1 MKIVVVDPVYLEEWH
16 VKKLRFI
23 ADVKI
28 FEDIPKTPNEL
39 KERIKEADI
48 VIVGWSHLTEDVLK
62 SAEKLKM
69 VSIWAT
75 TCHYVDLQTAWERG
89 IVVTHVPGY
98 ATEAVAE
105 HVLALLL
112 AAARKLLLADMYV
125 RRGEFDWRPFRGWE
139 LAGKTLGIIGTGA
152 IGCRVAEIGKAFKMK
167 ILAFDKYPNFKRAEE
182 IGMNYVGL
190 QTLLKESDV
199 ITLHVPL
206 TPETE
211 GLIGEKEIEVMKS
224 GCVLIN
230 TSQGKVID
238 EEALISALKSRKLS
252 YAGLDVFEEEPP
264 PKDNPLFKLDNTVLS
279 PHIGFHTV
287 EAAKKCTDICIGNVV
302 KFLEGHPQNLCHPVH
317 PVSKNEE
324 EIKCT

>member
-1 MKIVVVDPVYLEEWH
+1 MKIVVVDRVYLEEQH
-16 VKKLRFI
+16 VKKLRSI

-48 VIVGWSHLTEDVLK
+48 VIVGWSHLTEDILN

-75 TCHYVDLQTAWERG
+75 TCHYADLEAASKRG
-89 IVVTHVPGY
+89 IAVAHVPGY
-98 ATEAVAE
+98 ATESVAE

-112 AAARKLLLADMYV
+112 AAARKLLLADAHV

-139 LAGKTLGIIGTGA
+139 LAGKTIGIIGTGA
-152 IGCRVAEIGKAFKMK
+152 IGCRVAEIGKAFRMR
-167 ILAFDKYPNFKRAEE
+167 ILAFDKYPNFKKAEE
-182 IGMNYVGL
+182 IGMKYVAL
-190 QTLLKESDV
+190 KMLLKESDV
-199 ITLHVPL
+199 MTLHVPL
-206 TPETE
+206 THETE
-211 GLIGEKEIEVMKS
+211 GLIGKKEIEVMKN

-238 EEALISALKSRKLS
+238 EKALIAALKSRKLS
-252 YAGLDVFEEEPP
+252 YAGLDVFEQEPP
-264 PKDNPLFKLDNTVLS
+264 PKANPLFKLDNTVLS

-287 EAAKKCTDICIGNVV
+287 EAAKKCTDICIDNVM
-302 KFLEGHPQNLCHPVH
+302 KFLEGRPQNLCQPVR
-317 PVSKNEE
+317 PVSQK
-324 EIKCT
+324 